1 MLDKFRKK
9 NNKDIQEKATSR
21 EAYMTGSVPAWESAG
36 MSLRRSRS
44 FSALMDKY
52 SGWVFAACRINAM
65 GVAAQTLKLY
75 SIQPQNGMK
84 SIVPTRKVGS
94 TKSAYLQGKMENKP
108 STFVQRKAM
117 QEEIIEV
124 CEHPVLELLDN
135 PSPDHDGYTLTM
147 QRMLNL
153 QLTGNAY
160 LHPIVSETIG
170 VPYEL
175 YNMQSDLVTIV
186 PDGEFDLVASY
197 QYGKQPNIVDF
208 RKDEV
213 LHERQPN
220 PSDPFYGMG
229 WVSAAQD
236 AIDLLA
242 SMDGYEQ
249 NVLDNQARPDWA
261 IMVKEHLTDGQ
272 YQRLL
277 QQVERQL
284 GGKNNRSRPFIFEGG
299 TDGKPMQF
307 SPQDLAFD
315 SGETR
320 KIEVIAAISGVPV
333 TKLKAN
339 DPNLA
344 NAREGNLGWLRDTIV
359 PYLKLDEGFLN
370 RSLLP
375 MFGMFADNLFL
386 AYDDPV
392 QADRQQQASIDAS
405 DIVAGIRTRNEIRS
419 DRGLEPIE
427 GGDELFVSAGTLPI
441 EVAIDQAMN
450 PPMPMFGSYG
460 TAPPKAPVET
470 DEPII
475 DNPEELTEA
484 EIEGQPQQV
493 DPTGA
498 LNGAQVTAALEIVNL
513 VAQGQMPRESAL
525 GQLQVFFNLTE
536 EQANSILG
544 DVGLGFVPELII
556 ETESKA
562 PTPVGGQCPDGWHYM
577 PDTDTCM
584 EGSSHPSETYSKG
597 VPETVDSPKAPED
610 REWDAGEAIKR
621 IKKWATKEDGEI
633 SWEKYRKA
641 FAWYDGDEQEEQ
653 GSYKL
658 PHHDIIDGELKVVLH
673 GVNSALAFLSRTDM
687 PETEKPK
694 AKGHLD
700 YHREQ
705 FGLEV
710 NDKAHANC
718 SCKKKQEIDG
728 KALWE
733 ESRSLISEKRAPID
747 WNNEEFK
754 EMMEIFSS
762 SLNGLRDDLVPLFRK
777 EIEEFLDR
785 TGGMGQF
792 QTSAEFE
799 IKIREMADKFVD
811 DVMLTSGQ
819 NELDRLGVDL
829 SFSYL
834 DPVLANTLEE
844 YKSQLVETLTR
855 GTAKEIDDKVK
866 LGIRHGASTDEIAR
880 DIRSLLEEEP
890 DTGII
895 PIVARAEM
903 IARTEVALVNEIGRL
918 EAWNQSGVV
927 VGKQWQVAA
936 GACYSCKEMGRLQP
950 NPIKLTDAFA
960 GAGTPHTKVGDVTPW
975 SPVGGVGGA
984 LKTPPLHPNCRCGMV
999 EIYEDEMPKEFLEE
1013 QSDMIYDQAK
1023 QELDRSID
1031 WVRGQ
1036 VSSGKM
1042 TKEEGD
1048 RQIRNLKERFRIEHG
1063 R

>member
-213 LHERQPN
+213 LHERQPT

-584 EGSSHPSETYSKG
+584 EGSSHPSETYSKANDCVSEKISILMAEG
-597 VPETVDSPKAPED
+597 YERDQAVAIAYAEC
-610 REWDAGEAIKR
+610 GE
-621 IKKWATKEDGEI
+621 KKKN
-633 SWEKYRKA
+633 
-641 FAWYDGDEQEEQ
+641 QEE
-653 GSYKL
+653 
-658 PHHDIIDGELKVVLH
+658 
-673 GVNSALAFLSRTDM
+673 
-687 PETEKPK
+687 
-694 AKGHLD
+694 AKSKD
-700 YHREQ
+700 
-705 FGLEV
+705 
-710 NDKAHANC
+710 C